1 MDPDPDPYQNVMD
14 PQHWLQSLDG
24 SCCSEDGGS
33 TEGRA
38 CAAES
43 HLYDAVV
50 ASEVIEH
57 VENPALFLQATA
69 GLLKEGGSIFL
80 TTINRTSR

>member
-1 MDPDPDPYQNVMD
+1 M
-14 PQHWLQSLDG
+14 
-24 SCCSEDGGS
+24 
-33 TEGRA
+33 TEGAA
-38 CAAES
+38 CAES

>member
-1 MDPDPDPYQNVMD
+1 MY
-14 PQHWLQSLDG
+14 HIAT
-24 SCCSEDGGS
+24 EAGGS
-33 TEGRA
+33 TEGGA
-38 CAAES
+38 GAET

-80 TTINRTSR
+80 TTINRTSRWTWGSYQKLIT

>member
-1 MDPDPDPYQNVMD
+1 VSPYV
-14 PQHWLQSLDG
+14 SY
-24 SCCSEDGGS
+24 CSEAGGS
-33 TEGRA
+33 TEGGA
-38 CAAES
+38 CAES
-43 HLYDAVV
+43 GLYDAVV

-57 VENPALFLQATA
+57 VENPALFLEATA